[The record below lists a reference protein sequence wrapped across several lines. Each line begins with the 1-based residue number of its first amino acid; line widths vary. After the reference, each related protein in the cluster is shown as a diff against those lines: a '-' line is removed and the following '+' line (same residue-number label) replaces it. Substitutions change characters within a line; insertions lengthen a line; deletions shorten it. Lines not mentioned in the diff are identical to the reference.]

1 VRANDGEVR
10 VSWETTKEGLNW
22 SEDRDESVNIS
33 ITEHVGLNTIVLN
46 IDLSVS
52 IDVFELE
59 LVVTM
64 SEDSFNMVKLRSTEE
79 EPVLTEKTSGLL
91 SIDIDGNIYSL
102 IVLLGV
108 FIAEGNFFEACS
120 IELIDSRSARSE
132 GSNIQGNEVS
142 SWVLITR
149 LSVST
154 GVDLVIS
161 HSFLVD
167 IDLSCG
173 SLDKFSLLNIV
184 PLIIKRRNINGLNV
198 TFRWVFNDLHGTE
211 VTSVNLFSSETV
223 KESTLRAD

>member
-1 VRANDGEVR
+1 
-10 VSWETTKEGLNW
+10 
-22 SEDRDESVNIS
+22 
-33 ITEHVGLNTIVLN
+33 VLN

-142 SWVLITR
+142 S
-149 LSVST
+149 
-154 GVDLVIS
+154 
-161 HSFLVD
+161 
-167 IDLSCG
+167 
-173 SLDKFSLLNIV
+173 
-184 PLIIKRRNINGLNV
+184 
-198 TFRWVFNDLHGTE
+198 
-211 VTSVNLFSSETV
+211 
-223 KESTLRAD
+223 